1 MFLGQKRLGFKNV
14 FKTTLTPKSESN
26 NLEVDVLVDEELLV
40 DEVEVLVSVV
50 LDVVV

>member
-14 FKTTLTPKSESN
+14 FKTTLTPKSKSN
-26 NLEVDVLVDEELLV
+26 NLDVLVDEELLV